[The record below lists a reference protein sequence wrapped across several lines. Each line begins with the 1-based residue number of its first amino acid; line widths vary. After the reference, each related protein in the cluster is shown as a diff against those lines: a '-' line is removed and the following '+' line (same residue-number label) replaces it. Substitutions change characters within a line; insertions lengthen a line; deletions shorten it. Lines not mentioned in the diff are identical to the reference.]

1 MTIPDPVSGPAKGT
15 PPTPPGWVRLLLGAV
30 MILAGVAVLA
40 DVAFASL
47 VSPALIGIVA
57 IVVGTFEIVHAI
69 WTRGWGALPWQL
81 VLGLLYVA
89 VGIVLVGGAG
99 SADMV
104 VVSGIARSARSGG
117 LLLTYGLG
125 LLLAVSGIVRIL
137 LGVRHWRTG
146 GWVMLLAGTFGVV
159 AGLIVLAEFPK
170 TGFWIFGLLL
180 GLDLIVHGAAWLGF
194 AFQPRARTS

>member
-1 MTIPDPVSGPAKGT
+1 
-15 PPTPPGWVRLLLGAV
+15 
-30 MILAGVAVLA
+30 MILAGAAVLA

-47 VSPALIGIVA
+47 VSPAFIGGAA
-57 IVVGTFEIVHAI
+57 IVVGAFEIVHAL
-69 WTRGWGALPWQL
+69 WTRGSGVLPWQL

-89 VGIVLVGGAG
+89 VGVVLVGGTR
-99 SADMV
+99 SADMIAAP
-104 VVSGIARSARSGG
+104 GIARSGRSGE

-137 LGVRHWRTG
+137 LGLRRWHTG
-146 GWVMLLAGTFGVV
+146 GRVILLAGGFGVV

-194 AFQPRARTS
+194 TSRPQARAS

>member
-1 MTIPDPVSGPAKGT
+1 MPGSTSEIGNPVR
-15 PPTPPGWVRLLLGAV
+15 PPGWVRLGLGIV
-30 MILAGVAVLA
+30 MILAGGAILA

-47 VSPALIGIVA
+47 VSPAFIGAAA
-57 IVVGTFEIVHAI
+57 IVVGMFEIVHAL
-69 WTRGWGALPWQL
+69 WARGWGALPWQL

-89 VGIVLVGGAG
+89 VGVVLVGGAG
-99 SADMV
+99 SAEMI
-104 VVSGIARSARSGG
+104 VVSGIARSARSGD

-137 LGVRHWRTG
+137 LGLRRWRTG

-194 AFQPRARTS
+194 ALLPRAKAS